1 MGSHGRERIEDDEV
15 AARKPAEQALAPLRL
30 GGAGDAS
37 AFVARLAMTE
47 PMARAGAVHS
57 LQAGVGNRAV
67 GAMLARER
75 PAARAPSSGSV
86 VVSRPFEVSLAV
98 GPTRA
103 ATAPAIRGA
112 SPDGK
117 YSHNPTA
124 PEAIPVAEAPG
135 PGAAEAGPAAAEA
148 TAGPAAAGGEA
159 APAAAPAA
167 AEPAAAE
174 GEAPA
179 GEEGAAEVISL
190 PDVVKPELAMVQ
202 VCDSIAGIVPYGA
215 TIVGGAVPGP
225 TEFGICR
232 FGDVKVTGITVTTE
246 KSVYQVRGKLENTIT
261 WGVHP
266 TTDNETDISSDTDA
280 DIKAANYT
288 TVADDL
294 TPNKASS
301 GGRPP
306 RSKFWAKD
314 LTEIHEQFHADDVKR
329 LGPGAATSAVSWL
342 SSQTAATVLGVQ
354 ALVDSLPN
362 RVVQTLAAGMG
373 EPSELRAYGA
383 GAAAYTARADA
394 IRTAGK
400 AGKYK

>member
-1 MGSHGRERIEDDEV
+1 MI
-15 AARKPAEQALAPLRL
+15 
-30 GGAGDAS
+30 
-37 AFVARLAMTE
+37 
-47 PMARAGAVHS
+47 
-57 LQAGVGNRAV
+57 
-67 GAMLARER
+67 
-75 PAARAPSSGSV
+75 
-86 VVSRPFEVSLAV
+86 
-98 GPTRA
+98 
-103 ATAPAIRGA
+103 
-112 SPDGK
+112 
-117 YSHNPTA
+117 
-124 PEAIPVAEAPG
+124 
-135 PGAAEAGPAAAEA
+135 
-148 TAGPAAAGGEA
+148 
-159 APAAAPAA
+159 
-167 AEPAAAE
+167 
-174 GEAPA
+174 
-179 GEEGAAEVISL
+179 
-190 PDVVKPELAMVQ
+190 KPELAMVQ

-266 TTDNETDISSDTDA
+266 TTDNETDISSETDP

-288 TVADDL
+288 AVADDL
-294 TPNKASS
+294 TPNAASS

-354 ALVDSLPN
+354 ALIDGMPA

-373 EPSELRAYGA
+373 EPSEVRAYGS
-383 GAAAYTARADA
+383 GAAAYTTRADA
-394 IRTAGK
+394 IRTAGT